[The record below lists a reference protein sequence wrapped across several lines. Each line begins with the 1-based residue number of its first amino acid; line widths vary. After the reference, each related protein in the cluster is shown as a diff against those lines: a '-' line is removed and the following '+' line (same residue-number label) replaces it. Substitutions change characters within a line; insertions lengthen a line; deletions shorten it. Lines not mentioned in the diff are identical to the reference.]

1 MKRTLLSLTL
11 ITLTLTMLHAQ
22 DEGAAVAQER
32 FARDNSIYIAGGPS
46 LTFGDN
52 IGDYST
58 GISVEIGYT
67 KRLNKV
73 LSLGGSV
80 SYLQFKYDPSLTK
93 AETADDLYVGN
104 TDDYILRAIPFDD
117 PNLTHNTKYGLSEVW
132 DFGYLLNLE
141 GGDLSLI
148 SLAFNIR
155 IDFIPIGDNSKIA
168 VYGFAKPFISM
179 SKRTEV
185 TGIGE
190 RYIYEMYEDDQG
202 TFNDPNDD
210 WIYYNTGDD
219 TWYADGYIDEWAWDS
234 GPGYPAL
241 KEESSITGGIFLGP
255 GIEFMPSGK
264 ISAFVQAGFGYT
276 FPVSYVSTESFEKT
290 AENYLSDDFPI
301 IKEGFPS
308 LNIQAG
314 ISFNF

>member
-1 MKRTLLSLTL
+1 MKKALLSLIFMMIIQTTL
-11 ITLTLTMLHAQ
+11 RAQ
-22 DEGAAVAQER
+22 DEGAAVAQDR

-46 LTFGDN
+46 LTFGEN

-58 GISVEIGYT
+58 GINIEIGYT

-104 TDDYILRAIPFDD
+104 SDDYILRAIPFDD
-117 PNLTHNTKYGLSEVW
+117 PSLTHNSKYGLSEVW

-168 VYGFAKPFISM
+168 VYGFAKPFVSM

-185 TGIGE
+185 SGIGE
-190 RYIYEMYEDDQG
+190 RYIYEAYEDDNG
-202 TFNDPNDD
+202 TFNDTSDD
-210 WIYYNTGDD
+210 LLYYNTGDD
-219 TWYADGYIDEWAWDS
+219 TWYADGYVDEWNASD
-234 GPGYPAL
+234 GFPAL

-276 FPVSYVSTESFEKT
+276 FPVTYVSTESFEKT

>member
-1 MKRTLLSLTL
+1 MKKALLSLIFMMIIQTTL
-11 ITLTLTMLHAQ
+11 RAQ
-22 DEGAAVAQER
+22 DEGAAVAQDR

-46 LTFGDN
+46 LTFGEN

-58 GISVEIGYT
+58 GINIEIGYT

-104 TDDYILRAIPFDD
+104 SDDYILRAIPFDD
-117 PNLTHNTKYGLSEVW
+117 PSLTHNSKYGLSEVW

-168 VYGFAKPFISM
+168 VYGFAKPFVSM

-185 TGIGE
+185 SGIGE
-190 RYIYEMYEDDQG
+190 RYIYEAYEDDNG
-202 TFNDPNDD
+202 TFNDTSDD
-210 WIYYNTGDD
+210 LLYYNTGDD
-219 TWYADGYIDEWAWDS
+219 TWYADGYIDEWNASD
-234 GPGYPAL
+234 GFPAL

-276 FPVSYVSTESFEKT
+276 FPVTYVSTESFEKT

>member
-1 MKRTLLSLTL
+1 MKKALLSLIFIIIIQTTL
-11 ITLTLTMLHAQ
+11 RAQ

-46 LTFGDN
+46 LTFGEN

-58 GISVEIGYT
+58 GINIEIGYT

-104 TDDYILRAIPFDD
+104 SDDYILRAIPFDD
-117 PNLTHNTKYGLSEVW
+117 PSLTHNSKYGLSEVW

-168 VYGFAKPFISM
+168 VYGFAKPFVSM

-185 TGIGE
+185 SGIGE
-190 RYIYEMYEDDQG
+190 RYIYEAYEDDNG
-202 TFNDPNDD
+202 TFNDTSDD
-210 WIYYNTGDD
+210 ILYYNTGDD
-219 TWYADGYIDEWAWDS
+219 TWYADGYIDEWNASD
-234 GPGYPAL
+234 GFPAL

-276 FPVSYVSTESFEKT
+276 FPVTYVSTESFEKT

>member
-1 MKRTLLSLTL
+1 MKKALLSLIFMMIIQTTL
-11 ITLTLTMLHAQ
+11 RAQ

-46 LTFGDN
+46 LTFGEN

-58 GISVEIGYT
+58 GINIEIGYT

-104 TDDYILRAIPFDD
+104 SDDYILRAIPFDD
-117 PNLTHNTKYGLSEVW
+117 PSLTHNSKYGLSEVW

-168 VYGFAKPFISM
+168 VYGFAKPFVSM

-185 TGIGE
+185 EGIGE
-190 RYIYEMYEDDQG
+190 RYIYEAYEDDNG
-202 TFNDPNDD
+202 TFNDTSDD
-210 WIYYNTGDD
+210 LLYYNTGDD
-219 TWYADGYIDEWAWDS
+219 TWYADGYIDEWNASD
-234 GPGYPAL
+234 GFPAL

-276 FPVSYVSTESFEKT
+276 FPVTYVSTESFEKT

>member
-1 MKRTLLSLTL
+1 MKKALLSLIFMMIIQTTL
-11 ITLTLTMLHAQ
+11 RAQ

-46 LTFGDN
+46 LTFGEN

-58 GISVEIGYT
+58 GINIEIGYT

-104 TDDYILRAIPFDD
+104 SDDYILRAIPFDD
-117 PNLTHNTKYGLSEVW
+117 PSLTHNSKYGLSEVW

-168 VYGFAKPFISM
+168 VYGFAKPFVSM

-185 TGIGE
+185 SGIGE
-190 RYIYEMYEDDQG
+190 RYIYEAYEDDNG
-202 TFNDPNDD
+202 TFNDTSDD
-210 WIYYNTGDD
+210 LLYYNTGDD
-219 TWYADGYIDEWAWDS
+219 TWYADGYIDEWNASD
-234 GPGYPAL
+234 GFPAL

-276 FPVSYVSTESFEKT
+276 FPVTYVSTESFEKT

>member
-1 MKRTLLSLTL
+1 MKKALLSLIFIIIIQTTL
-11 ITLTLTMLHAQ
+11 RAQ

-46 LTFGDN
+46 LTFGEN

-58 GISVEIGYT
+58 GINIEIGYT

-104 TDDYILRAIPFDD
+104 SDDYILRAIPFDD
-117 PNLTHNTKYGLSEVW
+117 PSLTHNSKYGLSEVW

-185 TGIGE
+185 SGIGE
-190 RYIYEMYEDDQG
+190 RYIYEAYEDDNG
-202 TFNDPNDD
+202 TFNDTSDD
-210 WIYYNTGDD
+210 ILYYNTGDD
-219 TWYADGYIDEWAWDS
+219 TWYADGYIDEWNASD
-234 GPGYPAL
+234 GFPAL

-276 FPVSYVSTESFEKT
+276 FPVTYVSTESFEKT

>member
-1 MKRTLLSLTL
+1 MKKALLSLIFMMIIQTTL
-11 ITLTLTMLHAQ
+11 RAQ

-46 LTFGDN
+46 LTFGEN

-58 GISVEIGYT
+58 GINIEIGYT

-104 TDDYILRAIPFDD
+104 SDDYILRAIPFDD
-117 PNLTHNTKYGLSEVW
+117 PSLTHNSKYGLSEVW

-168 VYGFAKPFISM
+168 VYGFAKPFVSM

-185 TGIGE
+185 EGIGE
-190 RYIYEMYEDDQG
+190 RYIYEAYEDDNG
-202 TFNDPNDD
+202 TFNDTSDD
-210 WIYYNTGDD
+210 ILYYNTGDD
-219 TWYADGYIDEWAWDS
+219 TWYADGYVDEWNASD
-234 GPGYPAL
+234 GFPAL

-276 FPVSYVSTESFEKT
+276 FPVTYVSTESFEKT

>member
-1 MKRTLLSLTL
+1 MKKALLSLIFMMIIQTTL
-11 ITLTLTMLHAQ
+11 RAQ
-22 DEGAAVAQER
+22 DEGAAVAQDR

-46 LTFGDN
+46 LTFGEN

-58 GISVEIGYT
+58 GINIEIGYT

-104 TDDYILRAIPFDD
+104 SDDYILRAIPFDD
-117 PNLTHNTKYGLSEVW
+117 PSLTHNSKYGLSEVW

-168 VYGFAKPFISM
+168 VYGFAKPFVSM

-185 TGIGE
+185 EGIGE
-190 RYIYEMYEDDQG
+190 RYIYEAYEDDNG
-202 TFNDPNDD
+202 TFNDTSDD
-210 WIYYNTGDD
+210 LLYYNTGDD
-219 TWYADGYIDEWAWDS
+219 TWYADGYIDEWNASD
-234 GPGYPAL
+234 GFPAL

-276 FPVSYVSTESFEKT
+276 FPVTYVSTESFEKT

>member
-1 MKRTLLSLTL
+1 MKKALLSLIFMMIIQTTL
-11 ITLTLTMLHAQ
+11 RAQ

-46 LTFGDN
+46 LTFGEN

-58 GISVEIGYT
+58 GINIEIGYT

-104 TDDYILRAIPFDD
+104 SDDYILRAIPFDD
-117 PNLTHNTKYGLSEVW
+117 PSLTHNSKYGLSEVW

-168 VYGFAKPFISM
+168 VYGFAKPFVSM

-185 TGIGE
+185 SGIGE
-190 RYIYEMYEDDQG
+190 RYIYEAYEDDNG
-202 TFNDPNDD
+202 TFNDTSDD
-210 WIYYNTGDD
+210 ILYYNTGDD
-219 TWYADGYIDEWAWDS
+219 TWYADGYIDEWNASD
-234 GPGYPAL
+234 GFPAL

-276 FPVSYVSTESFEKT
+276 FPVTYVSTESFEKT